1 MHYSL
6 APLEAK
12 NYLKEN
18 IKMETIDIKAENR
31 SKVGKG
37 SARAARRN
45 GLVPAVIYGN
55 KQSALPISL
64 NANQWRQLM
73 HKPGIFSQLINIEVN
88 SEKHF
93 VLPRDIQQ
101 HPVSEDALHVDFL
114 RVTKNATVAVG
125 ITVEFLNEDK
135 CTGLKLGGV
144 LNIVRPQVELN
155 CPAISIPE
163 KITVDLEGLNVG
175 HTIHISSINLPE
187 GCTPTITD
195 RDFTVA
201 TIAAPRGGLGESED
215 DEDKE
220 ETTEETEEN
229 KSDS

>member
-1 MHYSL
+1 MD
-6 APLEAK
+6 
-12 NYLKEN
+12 
-18 IKMETIDIKAENR
+18 TIDIKASAR
-31 SKVGKG
+31 SQVGKG
-37 SARAARRN
+37 SARAARRA

-55 KQSALPISL
+55 KESAIPITL

-73 HKPGIFSQLINIEVN
+73 NKPGIFSQLINIEVN
-88 SEKHF
+88 DQKHF

-101 HPVSEDALHVDFL
+101 HPVSEEAEHVDFL

-125 ITVEFLNEDK
+125 ITVEFVNEDK

-155 CPAISIPE
+155 CPAIAIPE
-163 KITVDLEGLNVG
+163 KLIVDLEGLNVG
-175 HTIHISSINLPE
+175 HTIHISAIQLPE
-187 GCTPTITD
+187 GCSPTITD

-201 TIAAPRGGLGESED
+201 TIAAPRGGLGDDDVDETEETNTED
-215 DEDKE
+215 TEEDKE
-220 ETTEETEEN
+220 ED

>member
-1 MHYSL
+1 MD
-6 APLEAK
+6 
-12 NYLKEN
+12 
-18 IKMETIDIKAENR
+18 TIDIKANAR
-31 SKVGKG
+31 SQVGKG
-37 SARAARRN
+37 SARAARRA

-55 KQSALPISL
+55 KESAIPITL

-73 HKPGIFSQLINIEVN
+73 NKPGIFSQLINIEVN
-88 SEKHF
+88 DEKHF

-101 HPVSEDALHVDFL
+101 HPVSEEAEHVDFL

-155 CPAISIPE
+155 CPAIAIPE
-163 KITVDLEGLNVG
+163 KLTVDLEGLNVG
-175 HTIHISSINLPE
+175 HTIHISAIELPD
-187 GCTPTITD
+187 GCVPTITD

-201 TIAAPRGGLGESED
+201 TIAAPRGGLGD
-215 DEDKE
+215 DVDEAE
-220 ETTEETEEN
+220 ETTEDTEESAEED

>member
-1 MHYSL
+1 
-6 APLEAK
+6 
-12 NYLKEN
+12 
-18 IKMETIDIKAENR
+18 METIEIKAEAR
-31 SKVGKG
+31 SQVGKG
-37 SARAARRN
+37 SARAARRA

-55 KQSALPISL
+55 KETAVSVTLD
-64 NANQWRQLM
+64 ANQWRQLM
-73 HKPGIFSQLINIEVN
+73 HKPGIFSQLININVN
-88 SEKHF
+88 NETHF

-101 HPVSEDALHVDFL
+101 HPVSEEAMHVDFL

-125 ITVEFLNEDK
+125 IAVEFLNEDK

-144 LNIVRPQVELN
+144 LNIVRSQVELN

-163 KITVDLEGLNVG
+163 KLTVDLEGLNVG
-175 HTIHISSINLPE
+175 HTIHISSIELPE

-201 TIAAPRGGLGESED
+201 TIAAPRGGLDDD
-215 DEDKE
+215 DETEVTE
-220 ETTEETEEN
+220 EVSEETEES

>member
-1 MHYSL
+1 MD
-6 APLEAK
+6 
-12 NYLKEN
+12 
-18 IKMETIDIKAENR
+18 TIDIKANAR
-31 SKVGKG
+31 SQVGKG
-37 SARAARRN
+37 SARAARRA
-45 GLVPAVIYGN
+45 GFVPAVIYGN
-55 KQSALPISL
+55 KESAIPITL

-73 HKPGIFSQLINIEVN
+73 NKPGIFSQLINIEVN
-88 SEKHF
+88 DKKHF

-101 HPVSEDALHVDFL
+101 HPVSEEAEHVDFL

-144 LNIVRPQVELN
+144 LNIVRSQVELN
-155 CPAISIPE
+155 CPAIAIPE
-163 KITVDLEGLNVG
+163 KLTVDLEGLNVG
-175 HTIHISSINLPE
+175 HTIHISAIQLPE

-201 TIAAPRGGLGESED
+201 TIAAPRGGLGDDDVDETEETTTED
-215 DEDKE
+215 TEEDKE
-220 ETTEETEEN
+220 ED

>member
-1 MHYSL
+1 
-6 APLEAK
+6 
-12 NYLKEN
+12 
-18 IKMETIDIKAENR
+18 METIDIKAEAR
-31 SKVGKG
+31 SQVGKG
-37 SARAARRN
+37 SARAARRA

-55 KQSALPISL
+55 KETALSVTL
-64 NANQWRQLM
+64 DANQWRQLM
-73 HKPGIFSQLINIEVN
+73 HKPGIFSQLININVN
-88 SEKHF
+88 NETHF

-101 HPVSEDALHVDFL
+101 HPVSEEAIHVDFL

-125 ITVEFLNEDK
+125 IAVEFLNEDK

-144 LNIVRPQVELN
+144 LNIVRSKVELN

-163 KITVDLEGLNVG
+163 KLTVDLEGLNVG
-175 HTIHISSINLPE
+175 HTIHISSIELPE

-201 TIAAPRGGLGESED
+201 TIAAPRGGLDDADETED
-215 DEDKE
+215 TE
-220 ETTEETEEN
+220 EVSEETEEG

>member
-1 MHYSL
+1 MQ
-6 APLEAK
+6 
-12 NYLKEN
+12 
-18 IKMETIDIKAENR
+18 TIDIKAEAR
-31 SKVGKG
+31 SQVGKG
-37 SARAARRN
+37 SARAARRA

-55 KQSALPISL
+55 KQSPIPITL
-64 NANQWRQLM
+64 DANKWRHLM
-73 HKPGIFSQLINIEVN
+73 HKPGIFSQLMNIEVN
-88 SEKHF
+88 NEIHF

-101 HPVSEDALHVDFL
+101 HPVSEEAEHVDFL

-125 ITVEFLNEDK
+125 INVEFLNEDK

-144 LNIVRPQVELN
+144 LNVVRPQVELN

-175 HTIHISSINLPE
+175 HTIHISAIELPD

-201 TIAAPRGGLGESED
+201 TIAAPRVV
-215 DEDKE
+215 
-220 ETTEETEEN
+220 
-229 KSDS
+229 

>member
-1 MHYSL
+1 
-6 APLEAK
+6 
-12 NYLKEN
+12 
-18 IKMETIDIKAENR
+18 METIEFKAEAR
-31 SKVGKG
+31 SQVGKG
-37 SARAARRN
+37 SARAARRA

-55 KQSALPISL
+55 KQPAVPITI
-64 NANQWRQLM
+64 NANKWRHLM
-73 HKPGIFSQLINIEVN
+73 NKPGIFSQLMNIEVN
-88 SEKHF
+88 SEKYF

-101 HPVSEDALHVDFL
+101 HPVSEEAEHVDFL
-114 RVTKNATVAVG
+114 RVTNNATVAVG
-125 ITVEFLNEDK
+125 INVEFINEDK

-144 LNIVRPQVELN
+144 LNVVRAQVELN

-175 HTIHISSINLPE
+175 HTIHISAIKLPE

-201 TIAAPRGGLGESED
+201 TIAAPRGGLGDSEEED
-215 DEDKE
+215 STEEETEDK
-220 ETTEETEEN
+220 EEN

>member
-1 MHYSL
+1 M
-6 APLEAK
+6 EAI
-12 NYLKEN
+12 E
-18 IKMETIDIKAENR
+18 IKAETR
-31 SKVGKG
+31 SQVGKG
-37 SARAARRN
+37 SARAARRA

-55 KQSALPISL
+55 KQSALSITI
-64 NANQWRQLM
+64 NANAWRQM
-73 HKPGIFSQLINIEVN
+73 MNRPGIFSQLLNIEVDN
-88 SEKHF
+88 EKHF

-101 HPVSEDALHVDFL
+101 HPVSEEAEHVDFL

-135 CTGLKLGGV
+135 CTGIKLGGV
-144 LNIVRPQVELN
+144 LNIVRSQVELN

-175 HTIHISSINLPE
+175 HTIHISSIKLPE

-201 TIAAPRGGLGESED
+201 TIAAPRGGLGET
-215 DEDKE
+215 E
-220 ETTEETEEN
+220 EGEESDTPSEETEEK

>member
-1 MHYSL
+1 
-6 APLEAK
+6 
-12 NYLKEN
+12 
-18 IKMETIDIKAENR
+18 METIDIKAEAR
-31 SKVGKG
+31 SQVGKG
-37 SARAARRN
+37 SARAARRA

-55 KQSALPISL
+55 KETAVSVTLD
-64 NANQWRQLM
+64 ANQWRQLM
-73 HKPGIFSQLINIEVN
+73 HRPGIFSQLININVN
-88 SEKHF
+88 NETHF

-101 HPVSEDALHVDFL
+101 HPVSEEAMHVDFL

-125 ITVEFLNEDK
+125 IAVEFLNEDK

-144 LNIVRPQVELN
+144 LNIVRSQVELN

-163 KITVDLEGLNVG
+163 KLTVDLEGLNVG
-175 HTIHISSINLPE
+175 HTIHISSIELPE

-201 TIAAPRGGLGESED
+201 TIAAPRGGLDDADETED
-215 DEDKE
+215 TE
-220 ETTEETEEN
+220 EVSEETEES

>member
-1 MHYSL
+1 
-6 APLEAK
+6 
-12 NYLKEN
+12 
-18 IKMETIDIKAENR
+18 METIDIKAEAR
-31 SKVGKG
+31 SQVGKG
-37 SARAARRN
+37 SARAARRA

-55 KQSALPISL
+55 KETAASVTLD
-64 NANQWRQLM
+64 ANQWRQLM
-73 HKPGIFSQLINIEVN
+73 HKPGIFSQLININVN
-88 SEKHF
+88 NETHF

-101 HPVSEDALHVDFL
+101 HPVSEEAMHVDFL

-125 ITVEFLNEDK
+125 IAVEFLNEDK

-144 LNIVRPQVELN
+144 LNIVRSKVELN

-163 KITVDLEGLNVG
+163 KLTVDLEGLNVG
-175 HTIHISSINLPE
+175 HTIHISSIELPE

-201 TIAAPRGGLGESED
+201 TIAAPRGGLDDADETED
-215 DEDKE
+215 TE
-220 ETTEETEEN
+220 EVSEETEES

>member
-1 MHYSL
+1 
-6 APLEAK
+6 
-12 NYLKEN
+12 
-18 IKMETIDIKAENR
+18 METIDIKAEAR
-31 SKVGKG
+31 SQVGKG
-37 SARAARRN
+37 SARAARRA

-55 KQSALPISL
+55 KESAIPITL

-73 HKPGIFSQLINIEVN
+73 HKPGIFSQLININVN
-88 SEKHF
+88 NETHF

-101 HPVSEDALHVDFL
+101 HPVSEEAEHVDFL

-125 ITVEFLNEDK
+125 ITVEFINEDK

-144 LNIVRPQVELN
+144 LNIVRSQVELN

-163 KITVDLEGLNVG
+163 KLTVDLDGLNVG
-175 HTIHISSINLPE
+175 HTIHISSIELPE

-201 TIAAPRGGLGESED
+201 TIAAPRGGLGDDDENAETVEASED
-215 DEDKE
+215 
-220 ETTEETEEN
+220 TEES

>member
-1 MHYSL
+1 
-6 APLEAK
+6 
-12 NYLKEN
+12 
-18 IKMETIDIKAENR
+18 METIEFKAEAR
-31 SKVGKG
+31 SQVGKG
-37 SARAARRN
+37 SARAARRA

-55 KQSALPISL
+55 KQPAVPITI
-64 NANQWRQLM
+64 NANKWRQLM
-73 HKPGIFSQLINIEVN
+73 NKPGIFSQLMNIEVN
-88 SEKHF
+88 SEKYF

-101 HPVSEDALHVDFL
+101 HPVSEEAEHVDFL
-114 RVTKNATVAVG
+114 RVTNNATVAVG
-125 ITVEFLNEDK
+125 INVEFINEDK

-144 LNIVRPQVELN
+144 LNVVRAQVELN

-175 HTIHISSINLPE
+175 HTIHISAIKLPE

-201 TIAAPRGGLGESED
+201 TIAAPRGGLGDSEEEED
-215 DEDKE
+215 STEEETEDK
-220 ETTEETEEN
+220 EEN

>member
-1 MHYSL
+1 MD
-6 APLEAK
+6 
-12 NYLKEN
+12 
-18 IKMETIDIKAENR
+18 TIDIKANAR
-31 SKVGKG
+31 SQVGKG
-37 SARAARRN
+37 SARAARRA

-55 KQSALPISL
+55 KETAIPITL

-73 HKPGIFSQLINIEVN
+73 NKPGIFSQLINIEVN
-88 SEKHF
+88 DQKHF

-101 HPVSEDALHVDFL
+101 HPVSEEAEHVDFL
-114 RVTKNATVAVG
+114 RVTKNATVSVG

-155 CPAISIPE
+155 CPAIAIPE
-163 KITVDLEGLNVG
+163 KLTVDLEGLNVG
-175 HTIHISSINLPE
+175 HTIHISAIQLPE

-201 TIAAPRGGLGESED
+201 TIAAPRGGLGD
-215 DEDKE
+215 DVDETE
-220 ETTEETEEN
+220 ETTEDTEEGTEED
-229 KSDS
+229 KSDSEK

>member
-1 MHYSL
+1 
-6 APLEAK
+6 
-12 NYLKEN
+12 
-18 IKMETIDIKAENR
+18 METFEFKAEAR
-31 SKVGKG
+31 SQVGKG
-37 SARAARRN
+37 SARAARRA
-45 GLVPAVIYGN
+45 GLLPAVIYGN
-55 KQSALPISL
+55 KQPAVPITI
-64 NANQWRQLM
+64 NANKWRQLM
-73 HKPGIFSQLINIEVN
+73 NKPGIYSQLMNIEVN
-88 SEKHF
+88 SEKYF

-101 HPVSEDALHVDFL
+101 HPVSEEAEHVDFL

-125 ITVEFLNEDK
+125 INVEFINEDK

-144 LNIVRPQVELN
+144 LNVVRAQVELN

-175 HTIHISSINLPE
+175 HTIHISAIKLPE

-201 TIAAPRGGLGESED
+201 TIAAPRGGLGDSEEED
-215 DEDKE
+215 STEEETEDK
-220 ETTEETEEN
+220 EEN

>member
-1 MHYSL
+1 
-6 APLEAK
+6 
-12 NYLKEN
+12 
-18 IKMETIDIKAENR
+18 METIDIKAEAR
-31 SKVGKG
+31 SQVGKG
-37 SARAARRN
+37 SARAARRA

-55 KQSALPISL
+55 KETAVSVTLD
-64 NANQWRQLM
+64 ANQWRQLM
-73 HKPGIFSQLINIEVN
+73 HRPGIFSQLININVN
-88 SEKHF
+88 NETHF

-101 HPVSEDALHVDFL
+101 HPVSEEAMHVDFL

-125 ITVEFLNEDK
+125 IAVEFLNEDK

-144 LNIVRPQVELN
+144 LNIVRSQVELN

-163 KITVDLEGLNVG
+163 KLTVNLEGLNVG
-175 HTIHISSINLPE
+175 HTIHISSIELPE

-201 TIAAPRGGLGESED
+201 TIAAPRGGLD
-215 DEDKE
+215 DDADETENTE
-220 ETTEETEEN
+220 EVSEETEES